1 MEKATEDRGR
11 GQYPHIVRCR
21 VSEEQRQRLA
31 EAAETAGMSVGR
43 YARHR
48 LAGSHVSSKVELQM
62 LNELRRVGGLIK
74 KLAAEGKDL
83 GDAGFELIR
92 VARALRDHIGP
103 DPRITFNNGE
113 RS

>member
-1 MEKATEDRGR
+1 MEKTTEEKGR
-11 GQYPHIVRCR
+11 GQFPHIVRCR
-21 VSEEQRQRLA
+21 VSEEQHQRLA

-62 LNELRRVGGLIK
+62 LNELRRIGGLIK

-92 VARALRDHIGP
+92 VARALRDRVGA
-103 DPRITFNNGE
+103 DPRA
-113 RS
+113 

>member
-1 MEKATEDRGR
+1 MEKAKEGRGR
-11 GQYPHIVRCR
+11 GQFPCIVRCR

-62 LNELRRVGGLIK
+62 LNELRRIGGLIK
-74 KLAAEGKDL
+74 KLASEGKDV
-83 GDAGFELIR
+83 GPAGCELIR
-92 VARALRDHIGP
+92 VARAIRDGINP
-103 DPRITFNNGE
+103 DPRA
-113 RS
+113 